1 MDENRMYTTVQGDMW
16 DYIAWKFYGDEKY
29 ISLLFSGNPDLL
41 EISVFSAGTNIGIQL
56 PDHFPLRS
64 FSVNFTVSAFPEAL
78 SVYWNPSV

>member
-41 EISVFSAGTNIGIQL
+41 EISVFSAGTKVYI
-56 PDHFPLRS
+56 PDM
-64 FSVNFTVSAFPEAL
+64 PEWR
-78 SVYWNPSV
+78 V

>member
-41 EISVFSAGTNIGIQL
+41 NKGLYPGASGRA
-56 PDHFPLRS
+56 
-64 FSVNFTVSAFPEAL
+64 
-78 SVYWNPSV
+78 